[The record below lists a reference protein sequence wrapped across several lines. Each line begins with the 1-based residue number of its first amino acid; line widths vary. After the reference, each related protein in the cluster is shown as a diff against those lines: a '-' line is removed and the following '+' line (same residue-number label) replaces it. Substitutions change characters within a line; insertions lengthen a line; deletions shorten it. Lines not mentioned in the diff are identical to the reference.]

1 MNDQQIES
9 VVEVKDGD
17 EVGLGGFC
25 KDGKRQEL
33 AAYLLVRKICVH
45 CTNFVPGRGA
55 GPRKAHRYL
64 VLRLP
69 QTLRRMQQ
77 PGIVGVSE
85 AVSGVTGAGHADDP

>member
-1 MNDQQIES
+1 MYIARILYP
-9 VVEVKDGD
+9 VEVLGTYTGKDL
-17 EVGLGGFC
+17 EY
-25 KDGKRQEL
+25 K
-33 AAYLLVRKICVH
+33 AYEPL
-45 CTNFVPGRGA
+45 FVSGRSA
-55 GPRKAHRYL
+55 GTRKAHWYL